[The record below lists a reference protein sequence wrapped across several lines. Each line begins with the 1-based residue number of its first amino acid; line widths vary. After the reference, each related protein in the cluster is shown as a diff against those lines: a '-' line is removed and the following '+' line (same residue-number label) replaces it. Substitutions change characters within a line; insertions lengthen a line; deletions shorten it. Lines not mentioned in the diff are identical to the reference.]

1 MPPKKV
7 VKVTKH
13 VKDIE
18 AQNENFN
25 EPKCHSFHFCQARD
39 AYIKSRNVT
48 HLLEYITQLQD
59 IPYPP
64 NASKNKEN
72 LYYTMLQRRISVY
85 IAESITLCT
94 MHSDWSSIQQFLD
107 SDIVEPFEYM
117 GIVATYIPEKFQ
129 TLLDRCE
136 SCKAHFDENIE
147 YWKSEAS
154 TQGWDAIL
162 SIIKNREK
170 VSLQLNQNIKSLK
183 KLKLSKAQLKQIM
196 DEIMN
201 ESDSSDSND

>member
-18 AQNENFN
+18 AQNENNN
-25 EPKCHSFHFCQARD
+25 EPKCHSSHFFQARD

-48 HLLEYITQLQD
+48 HLLEYIIQLQD

-94 MHSDWSSIQQFLD
+94 MRSDWSSVQQFLD
-107 SDIVEPFEYM
+107 SDIVEPFECM
-117 GIVATYIPEKFQ
+117 GIVAAYVPEKFQ

-136 SCKAHFDENIE
+136 NCKAHFDENIE